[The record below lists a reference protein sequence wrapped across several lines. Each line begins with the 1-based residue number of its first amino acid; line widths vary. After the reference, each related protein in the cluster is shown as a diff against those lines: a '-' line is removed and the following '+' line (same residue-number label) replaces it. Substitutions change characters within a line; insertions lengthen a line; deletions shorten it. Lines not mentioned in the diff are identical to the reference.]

1 MEFNGHEYHAVKKKF
16 IYSLNSIRP
25 SEYIRNDLDIVYN
38 INDRTIDIG
47 EQRPVWQGEAGEKT
61 SCHQQESSASAL
73 WTDGKFIGC
82 KKI

>member
-1 MEFNGHEYHAVKKKF
+1 MSSVLYGRVRQVK
-16 IYSLNSIRP
+16 
-25 SEYIRNDLDIVYN
+25 
-38 INDRTIDIG
+38 
-47 EQRPVWQGEAGEKT
+47 KT

>member
-1 MEFNGHEYHAVKKKF
+1 GKTSIFSHPVYLFLREF
-16 IYSLNSIRP
+16 SLQDFRGGS
-25 SEYIRNDLDIVYN
+25 DLDIVYN